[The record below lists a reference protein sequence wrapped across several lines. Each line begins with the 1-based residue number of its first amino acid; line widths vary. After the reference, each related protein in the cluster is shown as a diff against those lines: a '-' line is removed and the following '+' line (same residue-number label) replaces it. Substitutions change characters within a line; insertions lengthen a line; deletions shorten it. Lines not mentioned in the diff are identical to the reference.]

1 MPKIFKSNIT
11 LYFRDKYYN
20 TKYSEQK
27 LSFRKKY
34 NIILSSFLTILS
46 IAITILMIII
56 YPQLKEH
63 FNTTYSAIYC
73 FTTGILSVIIILLCL
88 IVKGNKFQEW
98 LTYLSY
104 LLIIFVFTNIRY
116 YFVWVYQ
123 IDLLLYT
130 LIFVIEIIFR
140 LIWFVIG
147 LIDFVPGVY
156 LQVISIIFNICIISP
171 INPLPFMFR
180 MAIYNCILILTTIM
194 SYFYIKE
201 RKSSFYYNLSLKLK
215 NEWYESIID
224 NMNSGFIS
232 IKDGEIQCYNKT
244 LLNFI
249 RKTDGEEI
257 ILNNNDNVNFVKELN
272 IDELFI
278 NVINEN
284 KKIDSFEQMEN
295 ILNSKYTEIGDKFV
309 FLGTKDIEVTPASF
323 INLEVFGRCFSSSHN
338 KIDRHEFIFN
348 DITRSKQI
356 EQNNAEIKYKTL
368 FLSKIAHEFK
378 NPLLC
383 ISELVE
389 QVHDNLLTDK
399 QIKIENNNSEI
410 LKQIKALSNYLIILV
425 KDMDFFSQK
434 SSGTIQKK
442 IEPDKV
448 ELNGIVKF
456 CIDIVNALLSKS
468 QKQANI
474 NFRVIQDKILPT
486 YITTDEIK
494 LKQILINLL
503 SNAVKYTYSGSII
516 LKITLENSYL
526 KFEVED
532 TGKGISENQK
542 DKIFTPFSNE
552 FDKLNKVS
560 SGLGLSIVKELVE
573 LLGSKIEYT
582 STVGKG
588 SSFWFTLLLDENDLK
603 YKYESDTTII
613 GVHYNEEPIKA
624 RLDINIQSDDPSLD
638 AYNIIVADDDI
649 VIRQAT
655 IRLLRKAF
663 KEKSISVKILEASD
677 GIECLNIYY
686 SYLKDGESISFILSD
701 ETMVYMNG
709 TYAAQVLEYIASHKN
724 IAHVPFYILSAYEN
738 LLSGSGKD
746 AVDGIFSKPLRKQ
759 YIEEILNKLEIS

>member
-1 MPKIFKSNIT
+1 M
-11 LYFRDKYYN
+11 R
-20 TKYSEQK
+20 
-27 LSFRKKY
+27 
-34 NIILSSFLTILS
+34 
-46 IAITILMIII
+46 
-56 YPQLKEH
+56 
-63 FNTTYSAIYC
+63 
-73 FTTGILSVIIILLCL
+73 
-88 IVKGNKFQEW
+88 
-98 LTYLSY
+98 
-104 LLIIFVFTNIRY
+104 
-116 YFVWVYQ
+116 
-123 IDLLLYT
+123 
-130 LIFVIEIIFR
+130 
-140 LIWFVIG
+140 
-147 LIDFVPGVY
+147 
-156 LQVISIIFNICIISP
+156 
-171 INPLPFMFR
+171 
-180 MAIYNCILILTTIM
+180 
-194 SYFYIKE
+194 
-201 RKSSFYYNLSLKLK
+201 
-215 NEWYESIID
+215 
-224 NMNSGFIS
+224 
-232 IKDGEIQCYNKT
+232 
-244 LLNFI
+244 
-249 RKTDGEEI
+249 
-257 ILNNNDNVNFVKELN
+257 
-272 IDELFI
+272 
-278 NVINEN
+278 
-284 KKIDSFEQMEN
+284 
-295 ILNSKYTEIGDKFV
+295 
-309 FLGTKDIEVTPASF
+309 
-323 INLEVFGRCFSSSHN
+323 
-338 KIDRHEFIFN
+338 
-348 DITRSKQI
+348 
-356 EQNNAEIKYKTL
+356 KYKTL

-389 QVHDNLLTDK
+389 QVHDNLMTNK
-399 QIKIENNNSEI
+399 QIIIQNNNSEI

-434 SSGTIQKK
+434 NSGTIQKK

-456 CIDIVNALLSKS
+456 CIDIVNALISKS

-474 NFRVIQDKILPT
+474 NFQVIQDIILPT

-516 LKITLENSYL
+516 LKITLDNIHL
-526 KFEVED
+526 KFQVED

-588 SSFWFTLLLDENDLK
+588 SSFWFSLLLDENDLK
-603 YKYESDTTII
+603 YKYESDTTIQ

-624 RLDINIQSDDPSLD
+624 RLDISIYSEDSKWDG
-638 AYNIIVADDDI
+638 YNIIVADDDI

-663 KEKSISVKILEASD
+663 KEKNINVKILEASD
-677 GIECLNIYY
+677 GIECLNTYY

-738 LLSGSGKD
+738 LLSGSGGEV
-746 AVDGIFSKPLRKQ
+746 VDGVLSKPLRKQ
-759 YIEEILNKLEIS
+759 HIEEILNKLKIS